1 MVADLFKLP
10 KDASH
15 ALLAAGAA
23 TGLAS
28 AFNAPLAGILFVLEE
43 MRPQFRYSFLS
54 IKVVSIAVI
63 SGTIIRQLAFDPA
76 PYLTYPRFQRPLF
89 LH

>member
-1 MVADLFKLP
+1 MVADLFKLH

-23 TGLAS
+23 AGLAS

-43 MRPQFRYSFLS
+43 MRPQFRYSF
-54 IKVVSIAVI
+54 
-63 SGTIIRQLAFDPA
+63 
-76 PYLTYPRFQRPLF
+76 YLLKLYR
-89 LH
+89 